1 MKKLIVLGILLFI
14 VSVGVGYIYS
24 GFFAKGENT
33 KEIKFDVNTVEEFSI
48 TNAVDLK
55 TIEAVFEEEKVTPNT
70 EFAIKEYYDECGHF
84 KFEYAELPNE
94 LMNFTRQE
102 IDDYYNDHYEVEKF
116 ENNSLIIS
124 KEINGLCD
132 NHFFMK
138 LGNEHIE
145 IYKLNT
151 DGSFS
156 LYKETEISREYLPL
170 EDIDELEDGMY
181 IYGEGKINATLEDF
195 E

>member
-1 MKKLIVLGILLFI
+1 M
-14 VSVGVGYIYS
+14 
-24 GFFAKGENT
+24 
-33 KEIKFDVNTVEEFSI
+33 KFDVNTVEEFSI
-48 TNAVDLK
+48 TNVVEVK
-55 TIEAVFEEEKVTPNT
+55 TIEAVSEEEKVTPNT

-84 KFEYAELPNE
+84 KFEYAELPTE

-132 NHFFMK
+132 NHFFIK

-156 LYKETEISREYLPL
+156 LYKETEISREYLPT
-170 EDIDELEDGMY
+170 EDIDELEEGMY

>member
-1 MKKLIVLGILLFI
+1 MKKLIVLGILIFI
-14 VSVGVGYIYS
+14 ISIGVGYVYS
-24 GFFAKGENT
+24 SFFMEQRNAKQVQFDENN
-33 KEIKFDVNTVEEFSI
+33 IEEYAQPNSI
-48 TNAVDLK
+48 ELK
-55 TIEAVFEEEKVTPNT
+55 TIEAVSEEEKVGPNT
-70 EFAIKEYYDECGHF
+70 EFAIKEYYDECSHF
-84 KFEYAELPNE
+84 KFEYADLPKELIN
-94 LMNFTRQE
+94 LTRQE
-102 IDDYYNDHYEVEKF
+102 IDDYYNDQYEVEKF
-116 ENNSLIIS
+116 ENNSLVIS

-151 DGSFS
+151 DGSFA
-156 LYKETEISREYLPL
+156 LYKETEISREYLPE
-170 EDIDELEDGMY
+170 EDIEDLEEGMY